1 LIEKK
6 KKNQGFTSPEDQ
18 AILTCSIIKQRVVIY
33 KAKVYDDLTE
43 AKSIWG
49 QTEMHKKIKQ
59 R

>member
-1 LIEKK
+1 M
-6 KKNQGFTSPEDQ
+6 
-18 AILTCSIIKQRVVIY
+18 Y

-43 AKSIWG
+43 DKSVWG